1 MSPSRRAPRWV
12 AVVAAISLS
21 HAGMLQSVHAA
32 PLIGTA
38 EVAAVQ
44 VPADGRARLSAVL
57 DRADVAAAL
66 EARGVSVEQARSRV
80 AALSDAEAAQLAD
93 QIDQAPAG
101 AADALGIILF
111 IFVLLLLTD
120 ILGFTKVFPFTRS
133 VR

>member
-1 MSPSRRAPRWV
+1 
-12 AVVAAISLS
+12 
-21 HAGMLQSVHAA
+21 MLQSVQAA